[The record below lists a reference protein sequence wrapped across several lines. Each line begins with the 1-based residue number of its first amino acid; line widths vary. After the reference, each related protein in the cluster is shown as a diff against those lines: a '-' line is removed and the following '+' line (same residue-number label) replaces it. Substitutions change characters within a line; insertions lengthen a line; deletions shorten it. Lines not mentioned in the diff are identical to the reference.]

1 MTPTE
6 SEAKIDENDPGLGSI
21 RIEEDDLSLRL
32 STSILAAIP
41 LADSDLRLLVGYLG
55 RAPRQVTVNIIM
67 IWHRHGFNAS
77 LIHA

>member
-1 MTPTE
+1 M
-6 SEAKIDENDPGLGSI
+6 

-55 RAPRQVTVNIIM
+55 RARAPRPVTVHIIM
-67 IWHRHGFNAS
+67 IWHRHGFHAN